1 MGKRVD
7 LSKEI
12 VTKNKINRKLTTYT
26 SRSFFTTNI
35 VNGITTESEE
45 TNESQEIEQNTAE
58 ENNSNENNDN
68 NNDNATEK
76 SEENNEKSDNSQ
88 DLNENS
94 TTPSTKKETL
104 QKAKE
109 MKERLDKLRK
119 TNKKTKDAKTLAA
132 ILKNPLTLKILL
144 IVLVIAMGI
153 LGFVLLI
160 SIITNMSNSSIAFG
174 GMYNIRCKEMTVIF
188 VDKNNGYE
196 VTGSQ
201 TYSLTD
207 YVAGVVA
214 AEVGGFVNKEV
225 YKTYALAARTFGLMH
240 ASEDCTIE
248 GSARRQAF
256 KDITESTDEAS
267 KLIYE
272 AVQETEG
279 QVLISNNDLYSIA
292 YDAFCY
298 IDKDSNYYTLS
309 QKGQK
314 IPTDWVE
321 SNIGNYYYKNCPC
334 NANDKS
340 MTDCWSSS
348 GSWRD
353 GGHGSGMSQY
363 GAYYLAKELGYT
375 YDEILN
381 YYFGDDG
388 VTISSNYFLSSI
400 AGLEIKDTTN
410 GDLLYEPITTF
421 LESRGSSLEELN
433 SFVYNSV
440 KENGVGTRAG
450 VVTAAVSMINYLYDN
465 FNTSLPYYW
474 GGSSQTIGLPKKIGI
489 YSPSSASSYTGKT
502 DYHISFDC
510 SGFVSWVIKNGGYEL
525 PRLTTVGFHDTFAK
539 NSCNIRD
546 ENCIGQPGD
555 LINSR
560 GCHVQMIIA
569 VDQENGKYY
578 IAESSGSVAMKQWG
592 MHTSNCGNKKETRI
606 IHMDEYY
613 NNPNNINPNY

>member
-1 MGKRVD
+1 MRKKND
-7 LSKEI
+7 LSNLLSKKNNHTKRNYHYNNYRKNNSTEKTKESSNESI
-12 VTKNKINRKLTTYT
+12 ENEHQKNHQSENFNETTNNIDNSDNRKNNNLTQKNIILKMPIKAKIILIALVPLITMLVLMFCVILLFQDDEETIMQNKI
-26 SRSFFTTNI
+26 
-35 VNGITTESEE
+35 
-45 TNESQEIEQNTAE
+45 
-58 ENNSNENNDN
+58 
-68 NNDNATEK
+68 
-76 SEENNEKSDNSQ
+76 
-88 DLNENS
+88 
-94 TTPSTKKETL
+94 
-104 QKAKE
+104 
-109 MKERLDKLRK
+109 
-119 TNKKTKDAKTLAA
+119 
-132 ILKNPLTLKILL
+132 
-144 IVLVIAMGI
+144 
-153 LGFVLLI
+153 GF
-160 SIITNMSNSSIAFG
+160 S
-174 GMYNIRCKEMTVIF
+174 GMYDVRCKEMTVIF

-207 YVAGVVA
+207 YVAGVLY
-214 AEVGGFVNKEV
+214 AEIRGLSNSEI

-240 ASEDCTIE
+240 ADENCAIE
-248 GSARRQAF
+248 NSSRRQNF
-256 KDITESTDEAS
+256 IDITDRPNEIANM
-267 KLIYE
+267 IYE
-272 AVQETEG
+272 AVEETEG
-279 QVLISNNDLYSIA
+279 QVLISNNDLYSLA

-340 MTDCWSSS
+340 MTDCWSSN

-353 GGHGSGMSQY
+353 GGHGGGMSQY
-363 GAYYLAKELGYT
+363 GAYYLATELGYT

-400 AGLEIKDTTN
+400 AGLEIKDTTKAN
-410 GDLLYEPITTF
+410 KLQEPITDF
-421 LESRGSSLEELN
+421 LNSKGSSLEEMN
-433 SFVYNSV
+433 SFIYNSV

-474 GGSSQTIGLPKKIGI
+474 GGSSQTIGLPKKIGV
-489 YSPSSASSYTGKT
+489 YSPSRPSSYTGRT
-502 DYHISFDC
+502 DYYISFDC
-510 SGFVSWVIKNGGYEL
+510 SGFVSWAIKNGGYEL
-525 PRLTTVGFHDTFAK
+525 PRLTTVGFHSNFAK

-546 ENCIGQPGD
+546 EDCIGQPGD
-555 LINSR
+555 LINSN

-578 IAESSGSVAMKQWG
+578 IAESSGTVAMKQWG
-592 MHTSNCGNKKETRI
+592 MHKGNCGNKETRI

-613 NNPNNINPNY
+613 NNYDNVNPNY